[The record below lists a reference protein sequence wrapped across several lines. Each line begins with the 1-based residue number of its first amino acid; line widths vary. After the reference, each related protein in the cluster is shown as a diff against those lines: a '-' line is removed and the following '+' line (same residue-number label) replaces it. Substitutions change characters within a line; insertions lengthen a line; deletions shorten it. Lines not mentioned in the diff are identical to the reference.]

1 MSSTFEPE
9 GSAESF
15 ITDDELKRLLDGWNI
30 PQPSKTLD
38 QRVANSYYK
47 EMGTDPAAHSMG
59 FPHSQNEVVKMK
71 FCSTCKEEFADK
83 FSFCPVDGTP
93 LNVFVPES
101 QEQVVNVVR
110 SSEPV
115 VASPVVRPSE
125 PVVTSPVVRPSEP
138 VVTAS
143 VPRSSQPVVTPEP
156 VLAAAGSAA
165 GSMALVERGEYHITM
180 MDDAGLAG
188 RLAHE
193 LSDVAHEYQ
202 LTWPEFK
209 RDPIGFTKRSFQ
221 GYGQMAGKFFANRN
235 VMVGL
240 LVAVIA
246 MAALVGIIGLLDR
259 AQPGGMSKTGFITF
273 GILTGIILAGV
284 FTIWVRRSQSGAV
297 LGAPEESSNNA
308 VLGMVVAFSFF
319 LFMIGG
325 TVLYNFW
332 QKRAEQAQQAKE
344 EQLVVQNYI
353 DIPNEQ
359 PTPDEGPAG
368 LDKGK
373 GGGSKPKQEKPGGG
387 GGGGR
392 EEQKPASFGK
402 TPQASLTVPQVVAP
416 DPHPPAIKNPA
427 LPVAATVVAD
437 PMLVPP
443 DARVLPY
450 GLRDSKSTDPSS
462 GPGVGNGMGTGKGG
476 GMGPGEGGGLGP
488 GRGGNIGGGDY
499 HEGGGGPG
507 GGGGGTDYN
516 KTFTS
521 KDVTTKARVLSKP
534 EPQYT
539 EEARKNQVT
548 GTVILRA
555 VFTSGGQVTNITAR
569 SGLPYGLTERAIA
582 AARQIKFV
590 PATKDGRPVSMYI
603 QLEYN
608 FNLY

>member
-1 MSSTFEPE
+1 MSSTIPPKGAGENVISE
-9 GSAESF
+9 
-15 ITDDELKRLLDGWNI
+15 DELQSLLGCWI
-30 PQPSKTLD
+30 APEPSKTLD
-38 QRVANSYYK
+38 QRVVNSYHR
-47 EMGTDPAAHSMG
+47 EMGNPDRAADSIR
-59 FPHSQNEVVKMK
+59 FPQSQNEVLTMK

-93 LNVFVPES
+93 L
-101 QEQVVNVVR
+101 QAVV
-110 SSEPV
+110 SEPENRVVDAASFTDPVSFGEAV
-115 VASPVVRPSE
+115 VAGN
-125 PVVTSPVVRPSEP
+125 
-138 VVTAS
+138 
-143 VPRSSQPVVTPEP
+143 
-156 VLAAAGSAA
+156 GSAA
-165 GSMALVERGEYHITM
+165 LVPRGEFHLTII
-180 MDDAGLAG
+180 DDAGLMG
-188 RLAHE
+188 RLAKE

-209 RDPIGFTKRSFQ
+209 RDPFGFTKRSLI
-221 GYGQMAGKFFANRN
+221 GYGQMASKFFGNRN
-235 VMVGL
+235 VVLGMI
-240 LVAVIA
+240 VAILA
-246 MAALVGIIGLLDR
+246 MLGLVGVVGLLDR
-259 AQPGGMSKTGFITF
+259 AQPGGISRTGFITF
-273 GILTGIILAGV
+273 ALVTGVILAV
-284 FTIWVRRSQSGAV
+284 IFATWLRKSQSGAV
-297 LGAPEESSNNA
+297 LGAPDAESSNA
-308 VLGMVVAFSFF
+308 VVGMVAAFSVF
-319 LFMIGG
+319 LFLIGG
-325 TVLYNFW
+325 GVLYNFW
-332 QKRAEQAQQAKE
+332 QNRIQEKQQIAD
-344 EQLVVQNYI
+344 QLVVQQYI

-359 PTPDEGPAG
+359 PTPDEGTAG
-368 LDKGK
+368 LNKGK

-416 DPHPPAIKNPA
+416 DPHPPAIKNPV

-443 DARVLPY
+443 DARVLAY
-450 GLRDSKSTDPSS
+450 GDPKSKSTDPSS
-462 GPGVGNGMGTGKGG
+462 GPGTGNGIGTGKGG
-476 GMGPGEGGGLGP
+476 GIGPGEGGGIGP

-516 KTFTS
+516 KIFS
-521 KDVTTKARVLSKP
+521 GKDVNSKARVLSKP

-548 GTVILRA
+548 GTVVLRA
-555 VFTSGGQVTNITAR
+555 VFTSGGQVTGIRAV

-582 AARQIKFV
+582 AARNIKFV